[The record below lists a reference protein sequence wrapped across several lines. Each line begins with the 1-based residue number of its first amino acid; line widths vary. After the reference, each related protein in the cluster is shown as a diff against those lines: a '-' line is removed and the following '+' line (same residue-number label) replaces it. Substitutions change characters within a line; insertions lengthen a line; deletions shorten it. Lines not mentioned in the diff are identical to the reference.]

1 MQGMNAMRLDG
12 WLSAIALI
20 AWIVGAVPALA
31 ETPGDPYPSNLIR
44 IYKAVDVRTKITLG
58 DLWLSATVGR
68 FDQLRGRMEIRYV
81 ETLPASADPDLSAA
95 RIYQILNY
103 AQYFNFNRRKI
114 GSCTLPAKWVAMRG
128 LGNMQ
133 IRVTLIVSDD
143 FHIPVGQNQ
152 GICSADTYRLPAQ

>member
-1 MQGMNAMRLDG
+1 MRLGG
-12 WLSAIALI
+12 WLSALALG
-20 AWIVGAVPALA
+20 AWIAGAAPPASA
-31 ETPGDPYPSNLIR
+31 QAPGDPYPSNLIR
-44 IYKAVDVRTKITLG
+44 IYKAVDVRTKISLG
-58 DLWLSATVGR
+58 DLWLSATEGR
-68 FDQLRGRMEIRYV
+68 FDELKGRMELRYV
-81 ETLPASADPDLSAA
+81 ESLPPSADPDLSGA

-114 GSCTLPAKWVAMRG
+114 GSCTLPAKWMGLRD

-152 GICSADTYRLPAQ
+152 GLCAADTYRLPAQ